1 MLTGSSAAQTQV
13 GFLAAGD
20 YGVGGLRE
28 QALGQRMKRFE
39 ARHPANMLVTLG
51 DNDYLESPS
60 QFRANWQKA
69 FGWARRA
76 GLRVGGVLGN
86 HDYELGRGAYELK
99 TLGMPGRYYTRKL
112 GDVQLFFLDSNAITT
127 RQTRWLEQQLSES
140 TAIWKVALF
149 HHPPYTC
156 GGHAG
161 DTDVVRSWVPLFES
175 YGVQLVLSGHDHNYQ
190 RFAPRNGVTYVVHG
204 GGAAR
209 ALSVAPMSEL
219 LSTVGPAIL
228 RARFPIRLRDR
239 RAARRVRCEHC
250 AAGSRTTSRS
260 APEARIA
267 AWPRLGRCA

>member
-1 MLTGSSAAQTQV
+1 LRRIPLLLCLAFVLTGSSAAQTQV

-20 YGVGGLRE
+20 YGVGGSRE
-28 QALGQRMKRFE
+28 QALGQRMQRFE

-51 DNDYLESPS
+51 DNDYLESPPL
-60 QFRANWQKA
+60 FRANWQKA
-69 FGWARRA
+69 FGWARRS

-140 TAIWKVALF
+140 TATWKVALF

-209 ALSVAPMSEL
+209 LY
-219 LSTVGPAIL
+219 
-228 RARFPIRLRDR
+228 RLHRCPSSYPP
-239 RAARRVRCEHC
+239 RVRRFSEH
-250 AAGSRTTSRS
+250 GFLYVS
-260 APEARIA
+260 ATDE
-267 AWPRLGRCA
+267 RLDVSAVDLRGRVRDHVALTP

>member
-1 MLTGSSAAQTQV
+1 
-13 GFLAAGD
+13 
-20 YGVGGLRE
+20 
-28 QALGQRMKRFE
+28 MKRFE
-39 ARHPANMLVTLG
+39 VRHPANMLVTLG

-69 FGWARRA
+69 FGWARRS

-127 RQTRWLEQQLSES
+127 RQTRWLEQQLSQS
-140 TAIWKVALF
+140 TATWKIALF

-175 YGVQLVLSGHDHNYQ
+175 YGVQLVLC
-190 RFAPRNGVTYVVHG
+190 RARPRLPALRASERRHVRGPRRRRG
-204 GGAAR
+204 S
-209 ALSVAPMSEL
+209 ALSVAPLSEL
-219 LSTVGPAIL
+219 LSAVGAAIL
-228 RARFPIRLRDR
+228 RAWLPVR
-239 RAARRVRCEHC
+239 RPRPTRSSTCPLWTC
-250 AAGSRTTSRS
+250 ADA
-260 APEARIA
+260 
-267 AWPRLGRCA
+267 CATMLP

>member
-1 MLTGSSAAQTQV
+1 LRRIPLLVCLAFVLTGSSAAQTQL

-20 YGVGGLRE
+20 YGVGGSRE
-28 QALGQRMKRFE
+28 AALGLGMRRFE

-51 DNDYLESPS
+51 DNDYVGSAAR
-60 QFRANWQKA
+60 FRANWQKA
-69 FGWARRA
+69 FGWARRS

-112 GDVQLFFLDSNAITT
+112 GDLQLFFLDSNAITT

-140 TAIWKVALF
+140 TATWKIALF

-190 RFAPRNGVTYVVHG
+190 RFASQNGVTYVVHG
-204 GGAAR
+204 GGAAGLYR
-209 ALSVAPMSEL
+209 TRGCPRSYPPRV
-219 LSTVGPAIL
+219 
-228 RARFPIRLRDR
+228 RARSVHGFLYVAVTEDRLDVS
-239 RAARRVRCEHC
+239 AIA
-250 AAGSRTTSRS
+250 TSGGVS
-260 APEARIA
+260 DHFALTP
-267 AWPRLGRCA
+267 

>member
-1 MLTGSSAAQTQV
+1 MERLESGHS
-13 GFLAAGD
+13 
-20 YGVGGLRE
+20 
-28 QALGQRMKRFE
+28 
-39 ARHPANMLVTLG
+39 ANMLVTLG
-51 DNDYLESPS
+51 DNDYLESPPL
-60 QFRANWQKA
+60 FRANWQKA
-69 FGWARRA
+69 FGWARRS

-99 TLGMPGRYYTRKL
+99 TLGMPGRYYTRKV
-112 GDVQLFFLDSNAITT
+112 GAVQLFFLDSNAITT

-190 RFAPRNGVTYVVHG
+190 RFAPRNGVTYVVHWRRRG
-204 GGAAR
+204 S

-228 RARFPIRLRDR
+228 RARFPVRLRDR
-239 RAARRVRCEHC
+239 RALDVSAVTC
-250 AAGSRTTSRS
+250 AAACG
-260 APEARIA
+260 
-267 AWPRLGRCA
+267 PRRPDP

>member
-1 MLTGSSAAQTQV
+1 MRRIPLLFCLAFVLTGASAAQTQV

-20 YGVGGLRE
+20 YGVGGTRE
-28 QALGQRMKRFE
+28 RALGQRMERFE
-39 ARHPANMLVTLG
+39 VRHPANMLVTLG

-60 QFRANWQKA
+60 LFRANWQKA
-69 FGWARRA
+69 FGWARRS

-86 HDYELGRGAYELK
+86 HDYELRRGAYELE

-140 TAIWKVALF
+140 TATWKVALF

-209 ALSVAPMSEL
+209 LY
-219 LSTVGPAIL
+219 
-228 RARFPIRLRDR
+228 RLHRCPSSYPP
-239 RAARRVRCEHC
+239 RVRRFSEH
-250 AAGSRTTSRS
+250 GFLYVS
-260 APEARIA
+260 ATDE
-267 AWPRLGRCA
+267 RLDVSAVDLRGRVRDHVALTP